1 MDTRLSPLRVSRRVR
16 AAWVRATLAMAAP
29 LLATSAFEFAVEP
42 PTVEVSTGWQGTQ
55 LVEHGLVA
63 TAAAGGVYEGRGR
76 RAGHQVCWRIAGS
89 ELEVS
94 ETCLV
99 PGVTLVGS
107 ELRLRF
113 AAALLPPVGLSQMA
127 DDSLLLSAAMHA
139 PSGGVFVYQLR
150 FELPSEAG
158 LLHGAVIRRPSW
170 FSSAPDG
177 ALSTPEPVGASL
189 GTALTAAFDESAEVA
204 GARAWRTSLLLG
216 GESVHAL
223 HVSLLADP
231 ASADG
236 IRSVVTEMRADRSML
251 SSLPGASFLSNVAR
265 CGQAQAERE
274 GHSAPYPTARLT
286 HRLDSPPSARSP
298 VAGAVAGAIGLPTS
312 PSAAPRDQLC
322 ALSYVRL
329 PGALCALTLA
339 RSGVLRLWQVQAV
352 C

>member
-1 MDTRLSPLRVSRRVR
+1 
-16 AAWVRATLAMAAP
+16 MAAP

-42 PTVEVSTGWQGTQ
+42 PTTVEVSTGWQGTQ
-55 LVEHGLVA
+55 LVEQGLVA

-99 PGVTLVGS
+99 PGVSLVGA

-113 AAALLPPVGLSQMA
+113 AASLLPPLGLSQMA
-127 DDSLLLSAAMHA
+127 DDALVLSAAMHA

-150 FELPSEAG
+150 FELPRDAG

-170 FSSAPDG
+170 FSSTPGGG

-189 GTALTAAFDESAEVA
+189 GTALTAAFDVSAEAA

-223 HVSLLADP
+223 HVSLLTDP

-236 IRSVVTEMRADRSML
+236 IRSTVTEMRADRSML
-251 SSLPGASFLSNVAR
+251 SSLLGASVGASILSNVAR
-265 CGQAQAERE
+265 CARREAGERA
-274 GHSAPYPTARLT
+274 SAPAPPLAPPPVPPPVSPPC
-286 HRLDSPPSARSP
+286 SPPSARSP
-298 VAGAVAGAIGLPTS
+298 VAGAVAGAIGLPSS

-329 PGALCALTLA
+329 PGSLCALTLA